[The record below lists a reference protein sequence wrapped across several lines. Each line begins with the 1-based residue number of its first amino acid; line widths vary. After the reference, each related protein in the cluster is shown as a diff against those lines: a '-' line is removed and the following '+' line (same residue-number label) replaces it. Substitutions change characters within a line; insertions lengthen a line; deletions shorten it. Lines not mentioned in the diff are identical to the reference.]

1 MGESRTKPIMSLTA
15 LMVVKAEYALVS
27 GAAPRVSPKY
37 TAIAMLKTRK
47 APTSETEW
55 RDPSY

>member
-47 APTSETEW
+47 APTSETE
-55 RDPSY
+55 